1 MPMKHLHYHNGTV
14 ILADRL
20 VPNGEVHVLGDRIQ
34 SVGPISGSQS
44 TSDGEVV
51 DLRGGYLAPGY
62 VDLHVH
68 GGDGSD
74 FMDGTAE
81 AFRTAAR
88 AHARHGTTSLLPT
101 TTVASH
107 DQHMTF
113 LDTCRRLK
121 SDGTG
126 GARILGAHFY
136 GPYFG
141 REAKGAHPGAHL
153 RSPVPAEYM
162 QYLEFADSIVT
173 ATVAPE
179 LPGAEA
185 FVRACRE
192 RGIVC
197 NAGHS
202 HATFDQMADA
212 VQWGVRHV
220 DHLFCAMSDRA
231 RLRLSQTYPMRGGV
245 LEATLFFDELTTE
258 VIADGKHL
266 QRELLLL
273 ASKIKGPDRLALV
286 TDCNRALDMPD
297 GPYMMGP
304 LDGGEPVMRSDG
316 VGVMPDGKALASSVV
331 GMDHCVRTYQQL
343 TGQPLHEVIRMA
355 TLTPARIAG
364 WDHLI
369 GSIAP
374 GKLADLV
381 VLDQHL
387 QIQQVYLAGERLAV

>member
-1 MPMKHLHYHNGTV
+1 MKHLHYHNGTV

-34 SVGPISGSQS
+34 AVGPSSGSPS

-316 VGVMPDGKALASSVV
+316 VGVMLDGKALASSVV

-355 TLTPARIAG
+355 SLTPARIAG

-387 QIQQVYLAGERLAV
+387 QIQQVYLAGERFAV